1 VRVTWKRDLGTG
13 VGATANGIGSRAN
26 LGHALTGRRPT
37 KRALRR
43 DAKLRRET
51 EKLKAAS

>member
-1 VRVTWKRDLGTG
+1 MEITWSG
-13 VGATANGIGSRAN
+13 VGATSKGIGSRSN

-43 DAKLRRET
+43 DAKLHREAD
-51 EKLKAAS
+51 KLKKAAS